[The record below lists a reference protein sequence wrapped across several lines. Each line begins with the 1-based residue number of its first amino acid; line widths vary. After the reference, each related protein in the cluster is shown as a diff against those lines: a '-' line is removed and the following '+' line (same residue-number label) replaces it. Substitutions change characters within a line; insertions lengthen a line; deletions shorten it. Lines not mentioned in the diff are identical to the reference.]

1 MMNKTKVLIVIS
13 NMEFGGAQRQIV
25 ELVNNINQNEFE
37 VHVCS
42 LSEYAP
48 LAEQFNDNIPLHII
62 HKQAKF
68 DFTVVFKLAKLIRKY
83 RFNVIHSYLFDAEI
97 AARLAGK
104 LSLTKIKIVGSE
116 RNSNYTLKPIQKR
129 AYRLTKNLVSRIIAN
144 SQSGADYN
152 ALQTKQ
158 PASKYCVVYNGVDTN
173 RFKPQDKSS
182 IREELGIPPD
192 CGLIG
197 MFASFKQ
204 QKNHPFLIEA
214 LKKVKEQGDKF
225 KLLLVGDTLHGG
237 LHGSDEYTSEVKKQ
251 INESGFYNDVIFLGN
266 RDDIER
272 IYPACDFTVLPSLF
286 EGTPNVVLESMAC
299 AVPCIATNVSDNG
312 RIIEHAYSGYI
323 VTVGDV
329 NSLAQYISTLLNHK
343 DQLDRLSV
351 NARKTMLDC
360 FSSQKLAEKMCAVYS
375 NPTLLNTLNDND

>member
-1 MMNKTKVLIVIS
+1 MIDKTKVLIVIS

-25 ELVNNINQNEFE
+25 ELVNNIDQTKFA

-42 LSEYAP
+42 LSEYTP
-48 LAEQFNDNIPLHII
+48 LAAQFNDNIPLHII

-68 DFTVVFKLAKLIRKY
+68 DFSVVFKLAKLIRKY
-83 RFNVIHSYLFDAEI
+83 RFDVIHSYLFDAEI
-97 AARLAGK
+97 AARLAAK
-104 LSLTKIKIVGSE
+104 LSCTKINVVGSE

-129 AYRLTKNLVSRIIAN
+129 AYRLTKNMVSRIIAN

-152 ALQTKQ
+152 ALQTTQ
-158 PASKYCVVYNGVDTN
+158 PARKYSVVYNGVDTS
-173 RFKPQDKSS
+173 RFKPQDKLS
-182 IREELGIPPD
+182 IRKELGIPSD
-192 CGLIG
+192 CRLIG

-214 LKKVKEQGDKF
+214 LHKVKAQGGQF

-237 LHGSDEYTSEVKKQ
+237 LHGSDEYTDAVKTQ
-251 INESGFYNDVIFLGN
+251 IQQSGFSDDVIFLGN

-299 AVPCIATNVSDNG
+299 AIPCIATQVSDNEK
-312 RIIEHAYSGYI
+312 IIKHAYSGYI

-329 NSLAQYISTLLNHK
+329 SSLAQHISELLNHQA
-343 DQLDRLSV
+343 QLDNLSI
-351 NARKTMLDC
+351 NARQTMLDY
-360 FSSQKLAEKMCAVYS
+360 FSSQKLAENMCAIYS
-375 NPTLLNTLNDND
+375 DPTSLNTLNLNN